1 MSNFR
6 EAQSNAH
13 PNKANTLISALV
25 CVLILN
31 ISIQIW
37 LLYTALNNA
46 LGKQNGIAWP
56 AFAGSLVLFLIGFFW
71 LYYVP
76 MGAKSQTEDNTNK
89 YR

>member
-6 EAQSNAH
+6 EAQSKAH
-13 PNKANTLISALV
+13 PNKSNTLISALI

-46 LGKQNGIAWP
+46 LGKHSSIALP
-56 AFAGSLVLFLIGFFW
+56 AFIGSLLLFLIGFFW
-71 LYYVP
+71 LYFIP
-76 MGAKSQTEDNTNK
+76 MGTKRETDKKKNK
-89 YR
+89 YQ